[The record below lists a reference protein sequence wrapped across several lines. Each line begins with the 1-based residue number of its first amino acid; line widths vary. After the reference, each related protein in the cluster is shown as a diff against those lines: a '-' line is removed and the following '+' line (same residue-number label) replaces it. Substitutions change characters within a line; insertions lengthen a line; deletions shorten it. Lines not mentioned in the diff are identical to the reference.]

1 VHIRNT
7 GGLMIK
13 LTGLNKKEFILNAEI
28 IEKIEVVPETLITLV
43 NGKKYL
49 VLESADEVIDKV
61 LRYKRKI
68 FTGEL

>member
-1 VHIRNT
+1 
-7 GGLMIK
+7 MIK

-49 VLESADEVIDKV
+49 VLESTDQVIEEIIK
-61 LRYKRKI
+61 YKKKI
-68 FTGEL
+68 FFGEL

>member
-49 VLESADEVIDKV
+49 VLESAEEVIDKV